1 MAALQQ
7 FFYDAQIERFLAQ
20 FIRMV
25 SGFQVEFGADRTGN
39 KTLQRVPV
47 YYGDG
52 SRQVAAIL
60 NNMSE
65 NSMPTVPA
73 MSVYING
80 ISYDRDRVQEP
91 NFVGK
96 MSIRQR
102 AYNETTQEFEP
113 RQGNAFTIERMMPV
127 PYTIDLKLDIWTSNT
142 KQKLQLL
149 EQLIVLF
156 NPALEIQSTDNY
168 IDWTSLSVV
177 YLESPTWTS
186 RSVPIGTT
194 DPIDVATLTFKLP
207 VWISPPAKV
216 KKLGVI
222 QKIIASI
229 HNSEGN
235 LTDDVYNETNLL
247 GNRLYFTPLQYSTL
261 LIGNT
266 LTLLKIEDVED
277 PRDPPMLG
285 ERVDAGKFIVGK
297 SYSIEV
303 VGTTD
308 FTLIGATSNTVGT
321 RFTATESGS
330 GSGTGKAVLIPTKV
344 GTRDVWRNLINIYGS
359 LNEGV
364 SQIRLLNSDE
374 VTEVVGTV
382 SYHPTDDSLLI
393 FNADVDTYPSNT
405 LQNINAIID
414 PRKVSVN
421 ADLLTPSAG
430 TRYLILN
437 DIGSFDSPLGDGP
450 TAWRRSDGQ
459 DLVAHANDIIEY
471 NGTRWAVSFDSQ
483 SESNI
488 QYVSNLNTGTQY
500 KWEQDQWIKSWE
512 GEYKAGFWTLVL

>member
-25 SGFQVEFGADRTGN
+25 SGFQVEFGQDRAGN

-52 SRQVAAIL
+52 SRQVASIL
-60 NNMSE
+60 TNVSE
-65 NSMPTVPA
+65 NSMPPVPA
-73 MSVYING
+73 MTVYINN
-80 ISYDRDRVQEP
+80 ITYDRDRVQEP

-102 AYNETTQEFEP
+102 YYNEDTQEFEN
-113 RQGNAFTIERMMPV
+113 RQGNAFTIERSMPV
-127 PYTIDLKLDIWTSNT
+127 PYTIELKLDIWTSNT

-177 YLESPTWTS
+177 YLDSPNWNT
-186 RSVPIGTT
+186 RSVPIGTEN
-194 DPIDVATLTFKLP
+194 PIDVATLTFKLP

-229 HNSEGN
+229 HDSQGD
-235 LTDDVYNETNLL
+235 LSQDVYDNTNLM
-247 GNRLYFTPLQYSTL
+247 GSRQYFTPLDYGVL
-261 LIGNT
+261 LIGNQ
-266 LTLLKIEDVED
+266 LTLLKTEEIED
-277 PRDPPMLG
+277 PRDP
-285 ERVDAGKFIVGK
+285 
-297 SYSIEV
+297 
-303 VGTTD
+303 
-308 FTLIGATSNTVGT
+308 TLET
-321 RFTATESGS
+321 
-330 GSGTGKAVLIPTKV
+330 PTKIGV
-344 GTRDVWRNLINIYGS
+344 RDVWRSLINLYGD
-359 LNEGV
+359 LDDGI
-364 SQIRLLNSDE
+364 SQIRLMSPDGI
-374 VTEVVGTV
+374 TEVVGTV

-393 FNADVDTYPSNT
+393 FNADIDTYPTNT
-405 LQNINAIID
+405 LSPINAIID
-414 PRKVSVN
+414 PRKVTVN
-421 ADLLTPSAG
+421 ASITGPAAG

-437 DIGSFDSPLGDGP
+437 DIGSFSNPSGQGP
-450 TAWRRSDGQ
+450 SAWRGNDGL
-459 DLVAHANDIIEY
+459 DLVANANDIIQY
-471 NGTRWAVSFDSQ
+471 DGTHWNVVFDSRQ
-483 SESNI
+483 DTTL

-500 KWEQDQWIKSWE
+500 KWDLNQWVKSWE
-512 GEYKAGFWTLVL
+512 GEYKAGLWTLVL